1 VLFDT
6 FVKGIHDGTILEDVE
21 FELLERGANNE
32 VLTVKYRGAWLMVDN
47 GYLQWPTTMPPIKN
61 TAKYSEICW
70 SELVESLRKDVECT
84 FGILKGRWRILKT
97 GKQR

>member
-32 VLTVKYRGAWLMVDN
+32 VLTGKYRGAWLMVDN
-47 GYLQWPTTMPPIKN
+47 GYLQWSTTVLPIKN

-70 SELVESLRKDVECT
+70 SEWGGV
-84 FGILKGRWRILKT
+84 LKKGC
-97 GKQR
+97 